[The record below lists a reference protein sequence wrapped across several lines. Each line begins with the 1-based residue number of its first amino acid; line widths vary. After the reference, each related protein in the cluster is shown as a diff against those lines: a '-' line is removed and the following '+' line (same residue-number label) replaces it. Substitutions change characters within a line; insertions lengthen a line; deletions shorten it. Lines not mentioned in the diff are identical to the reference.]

1 MFRSNEKPLWSNAQV
16 LQKGAYSKICS
27 PEGEVFVNST
37 GNANMAKAGMGDTLT
52 GIIGSFLAQGYSALE
67 AIKAGVFLHG
77 MAGDIASETLGTSL
91 IPSDVIEAIPNA
103 LKSIKNQI

>member
-1 MFRSNEKPLWSNAQV
+1 M

>member
-1 MFRSNEKPLWSNAQV
+1 
-16 LQKGAYSKICS
+16 
-27 PEGEVFVNST
+27 
-37 GNANMAKAGMGDTLT
+37 
-52 GIIGSFLAQGYSALE
+52 
-67 AIKAGVFLHG
+67 